1 MSDSIL
7 QVNQIKDKGGNATGI
22 TVADTTANVTI
33 NNLAGGAIGSAVT
46 FPSGHVVQVQ
56 QVLGSGS
63 AMSVVDNNSWND
75 IVFGGGNLSVTFNT
89 KQDNSKFFCLLQ
101 GTAVF
106 DNASERMSFRW
117 DFKSGGSTQG
127 NNVGNT
133 LLYMVL
139 SGTGTAYLPLTAQY
153 LYTSSYSAN
162 TSITVQ
168 GKCWADNGT
177 IDLQSTGTTMTVWEV
192 TA

>member
-1 MSDSIL
+1 M
-7 QVNQIKDKGGNATGI
+7 TGI
-22 TVADTTANVTI
+22 FKINNNEIIDSAGKLTTAV
-33 NNLAGGAIGSAVT
+33 
-46 FPSGHVVQVQ
+46 FPAGHVVQVQ

-63 AMSVVDNNSWND
+63 AQAVPDNNAWND

-89 KQDNSKFFCLLQ
+89 KSDNSKFFCLLQ

-106 DNASERMSFRW
+106 DNSSERMSFRW

-127 NNVGNT
+127 SNVGNT
-133 LLYMVL
+133 LFYMIL
-139 SGTGTAYLPLTAQY
+139 SGTGTSYLPLTAQY

-177 IDLQSTGTTMTVWEV
+177 IDLLSTATTMTVWEI
-192 TA
+192 TT

>member
-1 MSDSIL
+1 MPSIIQADQL
-7 QVNQIKDKGGNATGI
+7 KSADGN
-22 TVADTTANVTI
+22 TTYLNSGTLS
-33 NNLAGGAIGSAVT
+33 NLT
-46 FPSGHVVQVQ
+46 FPAGHVVQVQ

-63 AMSVVDNNSWND
+63 AMAVPDNNAWND

-127 NNVGNT
+127 SDVGNT
-133 LLYMVL
+133 LFYMIL

-177 IDLQSTGTTMTVWEV
+177 VDLLSTGTTMTVWEI
-192 TA
+192 TT